1 MASLEKKQV
10 VVEKM
15 IGKLSGAKDENAK
28 KYFGCVIH
36 LDVCVVSTP
45 DMCTETVPKTVPC
58 HDVLFPGCTISC
70 RPSRKRW
77 TKAMN
82 ALGATSPS

>member
-28 KYFGCVIH
+28 KYFGCNSFG
-36 LDVCVVSTP
+36 CVRCQHS
-45 DMCTETVPKTVPC
+45 
-58 HDVLFPGCTISC
+58 
-70 RPSRKRW
+70 
-77 TKAMN
+77 
-82 ALGATSPS
+82 